1 MSHIDGLDADIA
13 RIVVRQ
19 QELRTATHAIVA
31 VKMSRPNDS
40 PSRKCIRNSTAE
52 FLIFTA
58 QEGAD
63 SIEARY
69 EDETVWLSRG

>member
-31 VKMSRPNDS
+31 VK
-40 PSRKCIRNSTAE
+40 
-52 FLIFTA
+52 
-58 QEGAD
+58 
-63 SIEARY
+63 
-69 EDETVWLSRG
+69 